1 MMRENA
7 FSSTVVVVV
16 GFGPISGAAI
26 VTQGRGE
33 GSGKQRSKFR
43 KRQNLADEFIEDLGI
58 ILRILTPHT
67 LLGAHRD
74 LSREKLYHNFTTFAI
89 PLNVL
94 QSLIVFN

>member
-7 FSSTVVVVV
+7 FSSTVVVV

-43 KRQNLADEFIEDLGI
+43 KRQNLADEFIEDLGNNPSDSNSA
-58 ILRILTPHT
+58 LRAL
-67 LLGAHRD
+67 
-74 LSREKLYHNFTTFAI
+74 
-89 PLNVL
+89 PLE
-94 QSLIVFN
+94 QSSHP